1 MKKVGYLKNAVAK
14 SNGFYSPT
22 GEKLKSQ
29 GLSDEFIAEWNG
41 TAKPKKAA
49 PAPKV
54 EEVVEEVTEEVVE
67 EAPKPVAKKKGKKK
81 KGKVTLAGIAKAAL
95 GKN

>member
-1 MKKVGYLKNAVAK
+1 MKKVGYLRNAIAK

-29 GLSDEFIAEWNG
+29 RLSDEFIAEWNG
-41 TAKPKKAA
+41 TKAA

-81 KGKVTLAGIAKAAL
+81 KGKSTLASIAKAAL